1 MNHNIRIKIDDEK
14 KLYVVGND
22 RVVEFQVAFEEPE
35 EIYLGGLPL
44 DDIDGEVNFNGAP
57 YFYKYVDDKHWVS
70 AMGFDAVKVLEVCNH
85 FLTQFR
91 KPIELKDVIEY
102 SVKPTKL

>member
-35 EIYLGGLPL
+35 EIDLCGLPL
-44 DDIDGEVNFNGAP
+44 DDFDGQVSFNGAP

-70 AMGFDAVKVLEVCNH
+70 AMGFDAIKVLEVCNH
-85 FLTQFR
+85 FLKQFT
-91 KPIELKDVIEY
+91 KPIDLGDVLTY
-102 SVKPTKL
+102 SEKR